1 MNNKLIIFGSNFGSI
16 IHLKAIKKLNNLKKI
31 FICSP
36 NVNNK
41 DLKNDKI
48 IKFKNYKKALKYQQE
63 IVGIVTPPNIQKK
76 ICEYIIKDKKKI
88 KYILLEK
95 PVASRYKDV
104 KKIINGLVKRKI
116 KFLVNFIFENVSA
129 IKKLV
134 KILKGKKILQ
144 VRYNWSFQQKY
155 FQNKIKTWKTNY
167 KLGGGLINFYLI
179 HVFYN
184 LNLFFNKLKIIK
196 LESKKTGKL
205 ITKLDLLLQDQY
217 ETNIYININI
227 NSNKREHMLL
237 FKTVK
242 NDYRIVNKSRD
253 WVRHF
258 YLFKDKKKINLKNT
272 SIGRE
277 NLTAQNYV
285 KLLSSKKIK
294 KKTLDNI
301 ILSHKLCD
309 QILNNI
315 YK

>member
-1 MNNKLIIFGSNFGSI
+1 M
-16 IHLKAIKKLNNLKKI
+16 
-31 FICSP
+31 
-36 NVNNK
+36 
-41 DLKNDKI
+41 
-48 IKFKNYKKALKYQQE
+48 
-63 IVGIVTPPNIQKK
+63 
-76 ICEYIIKDKKKI
+76 
-88 KYILLEK
+88 
-95 PVASRYKDV
+95 ASRYKDV

>member
-217 ETNIYININI
+217 KTNIFININI

-237 FKTVK
+237 FKTIK
-242 NDYRIVNKSRD
+242 NNYRIVNKSKD

-258 YLFKDKKKINLKNT
+258 YLYKDKKKINLKNIT
-272 SIGRE
+272 IGRE